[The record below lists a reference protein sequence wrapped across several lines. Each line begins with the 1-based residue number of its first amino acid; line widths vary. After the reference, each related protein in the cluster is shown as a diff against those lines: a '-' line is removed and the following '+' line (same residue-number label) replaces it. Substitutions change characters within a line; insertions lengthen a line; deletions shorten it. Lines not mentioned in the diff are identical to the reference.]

1 MIFSGGWVTVQ
12 SLPVYPDGHLLYKP
26 PAEKNAWVEIP
37 FEVEKKEPRRLLL
50 VMTRSYD
57 FGKYQACL
65 NGVKLGGVIDLYSSD
80 ILSREYEPVF
90 SEHMRWKCGGFT
102 VVRYCQDIYASMDNY
117 QENAG

>member
-1 MIFSGGWVTVQ
+1 MQ

-26 PAEKNAWVEIP
+26 PVEKNAWVEIP
-37 FEVEKKEPRRLLL
+37 FEVEKKEPCRFLL
-50 VMTRSYD
+50 VMIRSYD
-57 FGKYQACL
+57 FGKYQVC
-65 NGVKLGGVIDLYSSD
+65 
-80 ILSREYEPVF
+80 REYEPVF